1 VQVFGTDN
9 KIVFEVA
16 YTSVNFTRPDDS
28 EFVFNPPPGAK
39 VTEVQ
44 PSSTPSAQDRQQAE
58 DTKIIGTGWTAV
70 RITKVGNLGNSQSD
84 QQLKAFLDKLQPVNG
99 SWGSG
104 RLLAGTAFSAVWTDD
119 GRLAV
124 GAVRPDVIYQALSR

>member
-1 VQVFGTDN
+1 VG
-9 KIVFEVA
+9 
-16 YTSVNFTRPDDS
+16 
-28 EFVFNPPPGAK
+28 
-39 VTEVQ
+39 
-44 PSSTPSAQDRQQAE
+44 DRA
-58 DTKIIGTGWTAV
+58 TGEADE
-70 RITKVGNLGNSQSD
+70 R
-84 QQLKAFLDKLQPVNG
+84 LKAFLNRLQPVNG

>member
-1 VQVFGTDN
+1 L
-9 KIVFEVA
+9 A
-16 YTSVNFTRPDDS
+16 
-28 EFVFNPPPGAK
+28 
-39 VTEVQ
+39 
-44 PSSTPSAQDRQQAE
+44 
-58 DTKIIGTGWTAV
+58 
-70 RITKVGNLGNSQSD
+70 NSQTD
-84 QQLKAFLDKLQPVNG
+84 QKLKAFRDKLQPVQG